1 MEKDTN
7 AAWVLGKIKEEVLKM
22 GRLLEEQVYK
32 SVKALAEK
40 NRDLAD
46 EVVKNDDIVDQME
59 LDIEKKCLN
68 ILALQQPMAKDLR
81 LIATIL
87 RIIVD
92 IERMA
97 DHCEDIARTTLD
109 LYDEPYIKKLIDIPR
124 MGGVAQQMVGLAM
137 NALINEDTDLAMSII
152 PLEQEMDGLYNKIF
166 RELLSYMMQDPKT
179 IPQATR
185 LLLVAGSLERIGDH
199 ATNMAEMVIYMVA
212 GKRIDI
218 NRAARSRN

>member
-7 AAWVLGKIKEEVLKM
+7 IAWELGKIKEEVLKM
-22 GRLLEEQVYK
+22 GRLLEEQVYN

-40 NRDLAD
+40 NLDLANQ
-46 EVVKNDDIVDQME
+46 VVKKDDIVDQME
-59 LDIEKKCLN
+59 LEIEKKCLS

-87 RIIVD
+87 RIIID
-92 IERMA
+92 MERMA
-97 DHCEDIARTTLD
+97 DHCEDIARTAID
-109 LYDEPYIKKLIDIPR
+109 LYDQPYIKRLIDIPR
-124 MGGVAQQMVGLAM
+124 MGTVAGQMVELAI
-137 NALINEDTDLAMSII
+137 NALINEDTSLAMSII
-152 PLEQEMDGLYNKIF
+152 PLEQEMDALYNQVF

-185 LLLVAGSLERIGDH
+185 LLLVAGNLERVGDH
-199 ATNMAEMVIYMVA
+199 ATNLAEMVVYMVE

-218 NRAARSRN
+218 NRAARSQT

>member
-7 AAWVLGKIKEEVLKM
+7 IAWELGKIKEEVLKM
-22 GRLLEEQVYK
+22 GRLLEEQVYN

-40 NRDLAD
+40 NLDLANQ
-46 EVVKNDDIVDQME
+46 VVKKDDIVDQME
-59 LDIEKKCLN
+59 LEIEKKCLS

-87 RIIVD
+87 RIIID
-92 IERMA
+92 MERMA
-97 DHCEDIARTTLD
+97 DHCEDIARTTID
-109 LYDEPYIKKLIDIPR
+109 LYDQPYIKRLIDIPR
-124 MGGVAQQMVGLAM
+124 MGTVAGQMVELAI
-137 NALINEDTDLAMSII
+137 NVLINEDTSLAMSII
-152 PLEQEMDGLYNKIF
+152 PLEQEMDALYNQVF

-185 LLLVAGSLERIGDH
+185 LLLVAGNLERVGDH
-199 ATNMAEMVIYMVA
+199 ATNLAEMVVYMVE

-218 NRAARSRN
+218 NRAARSQT

>member
-7 AAWVLGKIKEEVLKM
+7 IAWELGKIKEEVLKM
-22 GRLLEEQVYK
+22 GRLLEEQVYN

-40 NRDLAD
+40 NLDLAN
-46 EVVKNDDIVDQME
+46 EVVKKDDIVDQME
-59 LDIEKKCLN
+59 LEIEKKCLS

-87 RIIVD
+87 RIIID
-92 IERMA
+92 MERMA
-97 DHCEDIARTTLD
+97 DHSEDIARTTID
-109 LYDEPYIKKLIDIPR
+109 LYDQPYIKRLIDIPR
-124 MGGVAQQMVGLAM
+124 MGTVAGQMVELAI
-137 NALINEDTDLAMSII
+137 NALINEYTSLAMSII
-152 PLEQEMDGLYNKIF
+152 PLEQEMDALYNQVF

-185 LLLVAGSLERIGDH
+185 LLLVAGNLERVGDH
-199 ATNMAEMVIYMVA
+199 ATNLAEMVVYMVE

-218 NRAARSRN
+218 NRAARSQT

>member
-7 AAWVLGKIKEEVLKM
+7 IAWELGKIKEEVLKM
-22 GRLLEEQVYK
+22 GRLLEEQVYN

-40 NRDLAD
+40 NLDLAN
-46 EVVKNDDIVDQME
+46 EVVKKDDIVDQME
-59 LDIEKKCLN
+59 LEIEKKCLS

-87 RIIVD
+87 RIIID
-92 IERMA
+92 MERMA
-97 DHCEDIARTTLD
+97 DHSEDIARTTID
-109 LYDEPYIKKLIDIPR
+109 LYDQPYIKRLIDIPR
-124 MGGVAQQMVGLAM
+124 MGTVAGQMVELAI
-137 NALINEDTDLAMSII
+137 NALINEDTSLAMSII
-152 PLEQEMDGLYNKIF
+152 PLEQEMDALYNQVF

-185 LLLVAGSLERIGDH
+185 LLLVAGNLERVGDH
-199 ATNMAEMVIYMVA
+199 ATNLAEMVVYMVE

-218 NRAARSRN
+218 NRAARSQA

>member
-7 AAWVLGKIKEEVLKM
+7 AAWALGKIKEDVFKM

-40 NRDLAD
+40 NRDLAS

-124 MGGVAQQMVGLAM
+124 MGGVAQQMVELAM

-152 PLEQEMDGLYNKIF
+152 PLEQEMDGLYNQIF

-185 LLLVAGSLERIGDH
+185 LLLVAGSLERVGDH
-199 ATNMAEMVIYMVA
+199 ATNMAEMVVYMVA

-218 NRAARSRN
+218 NRAARSHN